1 MFLRSLCGNTH
12 RSACFQNSDHQ
23 GGHLKPI
30 RYKEDMVNE
39 FLEKGYWTQE
49 TFYDFWQRNAR
60 EYGDREALVDS
71 KYRLTW
77 GEAKRLVDAMAIS
90 WVEMGI
96 PKYSRMIVQS
106 PNSVYGFLARIACER
121 AGLISLTVYPYLRQ
135 RELEYM
141 VERTQASAVIILTMY
156 NKFNY
161 LEMYEG
167 LQKQFP
173 HLKNIFLFDDE
184 VPASAPDGTY
194 SLTSIVNERV
204 QKPVNESVLAE
215 RRLDPIWNVALL
227 TTTSGTTGIP
237 KLVEWP
243 TAPRVC
249 TSKARVDIWNL
260 SKDDI
265 TMAIAPHAGGAAG
278 TLTYFAAPL
287 AGAKTVMLEE
297 FSPDGALALIEK
309 ERATAIGVVPTHL
322 IRMLDAD
329 ATKYDLSSLRF
340 IRSAGGYLSPQIA
353 EEAEKAFGASI
364 TSDLG
369 TQDMGSVSGCRVED
383 SRDLR
388 RRTVGRMLPGNQVR
402 LVDESGKNEVP
413 DGEPGVLYFRGPHA
427 PAGYYRDEELT
438 ATVFDPNGWT
448 TTGDIVKF
456 DQGCLWILGR
466 AKDMIIRGGQN
477 IYPAEIE
484 GLLNDHPKVASVA
497 VVGYPDREM
506 GERACAYVIPK
517 AGQEFTFKEMV
528 DFLKSKNIAM
538 FKLPERL
545 EIVAEFPTVGDSG
558 KVNKEVSSRK
568 KSKKR

>member
-1 MFLRSLCGNTH
+1 M
-12 RSACFQNSDHQ
+12 
-23 GGHLKPI
+23 KPI

-39 FLEKGYWTQE
+39 FLKNGYWTHE
-49 TFYDFWQRNAR
+49 TFYDFWERNAR
-60 EYGDREALVDS
+60 EYGDKEALVDS

-77 GEAKRLVDAMAIS
+77 AEAKRLVDAMAVS

-96 PKYSRMIVQS
+96 PKHSRMIVQS

-184 VPASAPDGTY
+184 VPASAPAGTY
-194 SLTSIVNERV
+194 SLTSIVNERA
-204 QKPVNESVLAE
+204 QKPVSESALAE
-215 RRLDPIWNVALL
+215 RRLDPIWDVALL

-322 IRMLDAD
+322 VRMLDAD
-329 ATKYDLSSLRF
+329 ASKYDLSSLRF

-456 DQGCLWILGR
+456 DQECLWILGR

-484 GLLNDHPKVASVA
+484 GLLNDHPKVVSVA

-506 GERACAYVIPK
+506 GERACAYVIPRN
-517 AGQEFTFKEMV
+517 GREFTFQEMV

-558 KVNKEVSSRK
+558 KVNKEVLK
-568 KSKKR
+568 KEIKEKVASEGKS

>member
-1 MFLRSLCGNTH
+1 M
-12 RSACFQNSDHQ
+12 
-23 GGHLKPI
+23 KPI
-30 RYKEDMVNE
+30 RYKQDMVDE
-39 FLEKGYWTQE
+39 FVNNGFWTQE
-49 TFYDFWQRNAR
+49 TFYDFWDRNAR
-60 EYGDREALVDS
+60 EFGEREALVDS

-77 GEAKRLVDAMAIS
+77 AEAKRLVDAMAAS

-96 PKYSRMIVQS
+96 PKFSRMIIQS
-106 PNSVYGFLARIACER
+106 PNSVYGFLSRIACER

-135 RELEYM
+135 KELEYM
-141 VERTQASAVIILTMY
+141 VERTNAAAVVIPSVY

-173 HLKNIFLFDDE
+173 DLKNIFLFDDD
-184 VPASAPDGTY
+184 VPESAPAGTY
-194 SLTSIVNERV
+194 SLTRMVTERAE
-204 QKPVNESVLAE
+204 KPVDESVLAE
-215 RRLDPIWNVALL
+215 RRLDPMWNVALL
-227 TTTSGTTGIP
+227 TTTSGTTGLP

-243 TAPRVC
+243 LAPRVC
-249 TSKARVDIWNL
+249 TSKGRVDIWKL

-287 AGAKTVMLEE
+287 AGAKTVMLEQ
-297 FSPDGALALIEK
+297 FSPEAALALIEK
-309 ERATAIGVVPTHL
+309 EKATAIGVVPTHL
-322 IRMLDAD
+322 VRMLEAD
-329 ATKYDLSSLRF
+329 TSKYDLSSLRF
-340 IRSAGGYLSPQIA
+340 IRSAGGYLSPQVA
-353 EEAEKAFGASI
+353 EEAEIAFGAVI

-383 SRDLR
+383 SKDLR

-402 LVDESGKNEVP
+402 LVDVDTQKEVS
-413 DGEPGVLYFRGPHA
+413 DGEAGVLYFRGPHA

-438 ATVFDPNGWT
+438 STVFDPNGWT

-456 DQGCLWILGR
+456 DQNCLWILGR

-517 AGQEFTFKEMV
+517 SGEDFTFKDMV
-528 DFLKSKNIAM
+528 DFLKSRQVAM

-545 EIVAEFPTVGDSG
+545 EVVAEFPAVGDSG
-558 KVNKEVSSRK
+558 KVNKETLK
-568 KSKKR
+568 KEIREKVEAEAKS

>member
-1 MFLRSLCGNTH
+1 MTPLRSNQERVDECVST
-12 RSACFQNSDHQ
+12 
-23 GGHLKPI
+23 
-30 RYKEDMVNE
+30 
-39 FLEKGYWTQE
+39 GYWTQE
-49 TFYDFWQRNAR
+49 TFYDFWDRNAR

-77 GEAKRLVDAMAIS
+77 AEAKHLVDAMAIS

-96 PKYSRMIVQS
+96 PKHSRIIIQS

-141 VERTQASAVIILTMY
+141 VERTEASVVVILNIY

-161 LEMYEG
+161 LEMYQG

-184 VPASAPDGTY
+184 VPASAPDGTF
-194 SLTSIVNERV
+194 SLTRMVNERA
-204 QKPVNESVLAE
+204 QKPIDESVLVE
-215 RRLDPIWNVALL
+215 RRLDPFWNVALL

-243 TAPRVC
+243 IAPRVC
-249 TSKARVDIWNL
+249 TSKGRVDIWKLN
-260 SKDDI
+260 KDDI

-278 TLTYFAAPL
+278 TLTYFAAPI

-309 ERATAIGVVPTHL
+309 EKATAIGVVPTHL
-322 IRMLDAD
+322 VRMLDAD
-329 ATKYDLSSLRF
+329 TSKYDLSSLRF

-353 EEAEKAFGASI
+353 EEAERAFGASI

-402 LVDESGKNEVP
+402 LMDEANKNRVP

-427 PAGYYRDEELT
+427 PAGYYRDEALT
-438 ATVFDPNGWT
+438 STVFDPNGWT

-456 DQGCLWILGR
+456 DQECLWILGR

-484 GLLNDHPKVASVA
+484 GLLNDHPKIASVA

-517 AGQEFTFKEMV
+517 TGQQISFKEMV

-545 EIVAEFPTVGDSG
+545 ELVSEFPTVGDSG
-558 KVNKEVSSRK
+558 KVNKEALK
-568 KSKKR
+568 KDIREKTEAEVKS

>member
-1 MFLRSLCGNTH
+1 V
-12 RSACFQNSDHQ
+12 
-23 GGHLKPI
+23 KPI
-30 RYKEDMVNE
+30 RYQEKMINE
-39 FLEKGYWTQE
+39 FLKDGYWTQE
-49 TFYDFWQRNAR
+49 LFYDFWDRNAR
-60 EYGDREALVDS
+60 ELGDREALVDS
-71 KYRLTW
+71 KYRITW
-77 GEAKRLVDAMAIS
+77 AEAKKLVDAMAAS

-96 PKYSRMIVQS
+96 PKDARVIIQS
-106 PNSVYGFLARIACER
+106 PNSVYGFLSRIACER

-141 VERTQASAVIILTMY
+141 LEKTEAAAVVILKEY
-156 NKFNY
+156 RDFDY
-161 LEMYEG
+161 LEMYRG
-167 LQKQFP
+167 LQQRFP
-173 HLKNIFLFDDE
+173 HLKYFFLFDDE
-184 VPASAPDGTY
+184 VPAGAPAGTF
-194 SLTSIVNERV
+194 SLTRMVEARAK
-204 QKPVNESVLAE
+204 KPVDPAVLEA
-215 RRLDPIWNVALL
+215 RRLSATRDVALL

-249 TSKARVDIWNL
+249 TSKGRVDIWRL
-260 SKDDI
+260 TKDDI

-297 FSPDGALALIEK
+297 FSPEAALALIAKEK
-309 ERATAIGVVPTHL
+309 ATAIGVVPTHL
-322 IRMLDAD
+322 VRMLECDAS
-329 ATKYDLSSLRF
+329 KYDLSSLRF
-340 IRSAGGYLSPQIA
+340 IRSAGGYLSPQVA
-353 EEAEKAFGASI
+353 EEAELAFGASI

-383 SRDLR
+383 PKELR
-388 RRTVGRMLPGNQVR
+388 RRTVGRMLPGNKVR
-402 LVDESGKNEVP
+402 LVDKDTGKEVP

-427 PAGYYRDEELT
+427 PAGYYRDEPLT
-438 ATVFDPNGWT
+438 ATVFDPDGWT

-484 GLLNDHPKVASVA
+484 GLLNEHPKVASVA
-497 VVGYPDREM
+497 IVGYPDRLM

-517 AGQEFTFKEMV
+517 KGQEFSFKEMT
-528 DFLKSKNIAM
+528 DFLKTKQLAM

-545 EIVAEFPTVGDSG
+545 EVVSEFPAVGDSG
-558 KVNKEVSSRK
+558 KVNKEALK
-568 KSKKR
+568 KDIAEKVKAG